1 MQPDLGKALFDALEE
16 AFKPFDLE
24 IRVQAALHQHTGAAH
39 FDGFG
44 NFLVNRLKVENVTFA
59 GELTFKR
66 PIKSTKAAILGA
78 KICIVDVTVNNVGN
92 YALGMQ
98 FAPKRVGFHTKADEV
113 IGPEIVE
120 SLSPGNRHILILR
133 VWRPTIQ
140 CYCVRGS
147 MPILVSRKR
156 PV

>member
-1 MQPDLGKALFDALEE
+1 MQPDLRKPLSDALEQ

-24 IRVQAALHQHTGAAH
+24 VWVQATLHEHPGAAH
-39 FDGFG
+39 LDGFG

-59 GELTFKR
+59 GALTFKR

-78 KICIVDVTVNNVGN
+78 KICIVDVAVNNVGN

-98 FAPKRVGFHTKADEV
+98 FAPKRIGFHTQADEV
-113 IGPEIVE
+113 IGAEIVE
-120 SLSPGNRHILILR
+120 SLSPGNGHIRILR

-140 CYCVRGS
+140 CYCARGPV
-147 MPILVSRKR
+147 PI
-156 PV
+156 